1 MDIVYGIMLDNGSGY
16 NARCDSSVGL
26 HVGDFC
32 VIRKDFYLDYGQ
44 IVKQFDAPPPE
55 STPAAPVEEERES
68 GGTVFSAKKNEIYAI
83 QRKATVVDQGKAHEN
98 QMRAKSALRITGQ
111 YVDRLGLPMKLINA
125 HYSYDG
131 KLITVQFSAEGRVD
145 FRELVKLLSQE
156 FNTHIELRQIGVRD
170 ETAILGGIANCGRPL
185 CCCQFLK
192 DFASINVK
200 MAKEQDLSLT
210 PSTISG
216 ICGRL
221 KCCLKYEH
229 EGYLEL
235 EKTMPRRGELCEC
248 KDGRGRVVDR
258 NLLTQKVTIQLDDS
272 THTVVCPASEVSVVY
287 LDKYKVR
294 GGAGQGES
302 ARQNQSGTGEG
313 KQESAEGG
321 VPQPQKPARQG
332 VQDDRN
338 RSHGQQRK
346 SGERPQRPVADSR
359 PQNRSQQQ
367 NNPNRPA
374 RPPRQDGGNRDGNNR
389 DGGNRD
395 GGNRDGNNRDG
406 GKAGNRQNRPSQG

>member
-1 MDIVYGIMLDNGSGY
+1 MDIVYGILLDNGSGY
-16 NARCDSSVGL
+16 NARCDSSLGL
-26 HVGDFC
+26 RVGDFC

-55 STPAAPVEEERES
+55 SVPAAPVEEERES
-68 GGTVFSAKKNEIYAI
+68 GGTVFSARKNEIYAI

-98 QMRAKSALRITGQ
+98 QMRAKSALRTTGQ

-258 NLLTQKVTIQLDDS
+258 NLLTQKVTIQLDNS
-272 THTVVCPASEVSVVY
+272 THTVVCPAAEVSVVY

-294 GGAGQGES
+294 GDAGQGDS
-302 ARQNQSGTGEG
+302 AQQKQSGPGDADNKPGEAG
-313 KQESAEGG
+313 DNPNPAPRQ
-321 VPQPQKPARQG
+321 QKPVRQG
-332 VQDDRN
+332 TPDGQGRN
-338 RSHGQQRK
+338 RSHGQQQRK
-346 SGERPQRPVADSR
+346 QGEHPQRPAGEQRPQNQNRPQQNPNRPQQNPNRPPRPQRP
-359 PQNRSQQQ
+359 
-367 NNPNRPA
+367 
-374 RPPRQDGGNRDGNNR
+374 DGGSR
-389 DGGNRD
+389 DGGNKP
-395 GGNRDGNNRDG
+395 GGNRP
-406 GKAGNRQNRPSQG
+406 NRPPQG